1 MEELIKIHSPEFS
14 DKEIQYIKDMLNKDL
29 KKTKPIFNL
38 KGFIFGWLYLLYK
51 RAYMEA
57 LAVIIISL
65 LLIQIGFILHSFLF
79 LILGVISP
87 NILVGW
93 FFYFMYSNKIDRDI
107 EECGKPIDKECLRKK
122 GKKSPGMVAFAIFM
136 VIFLSWPVIYGV
148 VTKQD
153 ITTEQNKYINK
164 VEHFLQDKN
173 DSK

>member
-1 MEELIKIHSPEFS
+1 MEELIKIHSPEFN
-14 DKEIQYIKDMLNKDL
+14 DIEIKYIKDMINKDL

-38 KGFIFGWLYLLYK
+38 KGFLFGWFYLLYK

-65 LLIQIGFILHSFLF
+65 LFMQIGFILHSFLF
-79 LILGVISP
+79 LGLGLIMP

-107 EECGKPIDKECLRKK
+107 EECGKPVDKECLANK
-122 GKKSPGMVAFAIFM
+122 GKKSPAMVALAVFIVA
-136 VIFLSWPVIYGV
+136 FLSWPVIYGSI
-148 VTKQD
+148 TKQD

-164 VEHFLQDKN
+164 VQKALK
-173 DSK
+173 

>member
-1 MEELIKIHSPEFS
+1 MEELIKIHSPEFN
-14 DKEIQYIKDMLNKDL
+14 DKEILYIKDMLNKDL

-38 KGFIFGWLYLLYK
+38 KGFLFGWFYLLYK

-79 LILGVISP
+79 LILGLIAP

-107 EECGKPIDKECLRKK
+107 EDCGKPVDKNCLKEK
-122 GKKSPGMVAFAIFM
+122 GKKSIGMVIFAIFM
-136 VIFLSWPVIYGV
+136 IIFLTWPVIYGI

-153 ITTEQNKYINK
+153 VTTEQNKYINK
-164 VEHFLQDKN
+164 VNSLLQDKN
-173 DSK
+173 SSK